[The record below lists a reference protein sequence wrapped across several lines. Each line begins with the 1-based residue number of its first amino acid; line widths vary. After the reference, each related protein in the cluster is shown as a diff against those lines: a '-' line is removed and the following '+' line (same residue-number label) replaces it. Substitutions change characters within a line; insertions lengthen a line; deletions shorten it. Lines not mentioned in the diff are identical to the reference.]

1 MKSVD
6 FMRFPRSFLGITT
19 TLLLVAAG
27 VWAQE
32 PISSVRIYTEPKN
45 LFFYVDGQPFSTTAT
60 LFWPAGSKHV
70 LCAPLVQYDTGVQSG
85 PSVGFAENATV
96 RYLLLSLPEVW
107 TTNLTPPQP
116 PQYGGIGCSQV
127 TADPELTFVK
137 AEYHTDYRLALNF
150 CPHGCLSPGLIEIK
164 NCDPQPIPPSSQ
176 TTNFTEDGAVWITKD
191 CDVGLRVTANPG
203 WIFAGWAPLPELH
216 SNAFLTHFILD
227 MPRTLYPKFTLTRD
241 QSIRI
246 DINPSTLGLKI
257 LADRTAMFAPIT
269 GDTLQWGRGTTH
281 TVGVISP
288 QTDVNGNRWVFDSWS
303 DGGAATH
310 TIVIPQGE
318 AGLSLT
324 VNFKPG
330 TGAAFS
336 TSPAGLKLT
345 IDGQDISQYLT
356 FSWAPMTTHTVSAPA
371 RQVDGQGRAWLFD
384 SWSNGGS
391 ATQNITVPRNDVIHL
406 AANYKPIGLVT
417 LQSEPPGLTLQM
429 NGADCKS
436 PCTVERALGTQVQIS
451 APGAIPL
458 SDGMRYDLV
467 GMSDSGAAQRAV
479 TAGEKAQVI
488 TANYH
493 LRFRLATTCEPAGSA
508 SWNLTPASPDGFF
521 DAQSRVSVTAGAQP
535 GYRFRQWEGD
545 ATGIAASTVV
555 ELTGPKSIRALMDRV
570 PYISQEG
577 VKNAAGDTPRRAVSP
592 GSIISIYGFNLGPPA
607 LAAPPGPL
615 PQTLNNVTVRVAGRL
630 LPLLFVSP
638 DQINAQLSAQI
649 EEGPQKI
656 IVRWEGQP
664 EASADFTVARNAP
677 GLFRTVSD
685 DVSFAVALHEDGSTV
700 NADKPARPGERI
712 TVFATGIGP
721 INPVPL
727 DGFPLP
733 ADQAYELTDHPQVSV
748 ADAILNPVFSGAA
761 PGQVGLT
768 AIRFQVP
775 STAGEDK
782 LPLKILV
789 NGVESNTAF
798 LSVKH

>member
-6 FMRFPRSFLGITT
+6 FMRFPRSFSGITT

-32 PISSVRIYTEPKN
+32 PNSSVRIYTEPKN
-45 LFFYVDGQPFSTTAT
+45 LLLYIDGTPFTSTQT
-60 LFWPAGSKHV
+60 LFWPAGSKHEICT
-70 LCAPLVQYDTGVQSG
+70 LSQYNTLTQSG
-85 PSVGFAENATV
+85 SDGAFAPPQYADVFYEF
-96 RYLLLSLPEVW
+96 EGW
-107 TTNLTPPQP
+107 TTNLGKPPV
-116 PQYGGIGCSQV
+116 IGAGCVQV
-127 TADPELTFVK
+127 TADPELTSVSAGFAISYKLMLVFSP
-137 AEYHTDYRLALNF
+137 AAS
-150 CPHGCLSPGLIEIK
+150 PSPGTVWMNGVPYDHDATLWLVAHSNVEL
-164 NCDPQPIPPSSQ
+164 
-176 TTNFTEDGAVWITKD
+176 AV
-191 CDVGLRVTANPG
+191 LAHNG

-216 SNAFLTHFILD
+216 SNAFLTHFTLN

-241 QSIRI
+241 QSIRV
-246 DINPSTLGLKI
+246 DSNPPGFKV
-257 LADRTAMFAPIT
+257 LADRTSMFAPIT

-281 TVGVISP
+281 TLGVISP

-318 AGLSLT
+318 AGLSVT
-324 VNFKPG
+324 ANFKPG

-356 FSWAPMTTHTVSAPA
+356 FSWAPMTMHTVSAPA
-371 RQVDGQGRAWLFD
+371 RQVDAQGRAWVFD

-391 ATQNITVPRNDVIHL
+391 PTQNITVPRNDVIHL

-429 NGADCKS
+429 NGADCKA

-488 TANYH
+488 TANYR

-535 GYRFRQWEGD
+535 GYRFRQWEGA

-555 ELTGPKSIRALMDRV
+555 ELAGPKSIRALMDRV
-570 PYISQEG
+570 PYISQDG
-577 VKNAAGDTPRRAVSP
+577 VKNAAGDTPRRAVAP
-592 GSIISIYGFNLGPPA
+592 GSIISIFGFNLGPSV

-649 EEGPQKI
+649 DEGPQKI

-677 GLFRTVSD
+677 GLFRTVSG

-748 ADAILNPVFSGAA
+748 ADAILNPVYSGAA

-768 AIRFQVP
+768 TIRFQVP
-775 STAGEDK
+775 SAAVEDK